1 MNLNSSKLILVFVWL
16 LLIVSKGSAQ
26 DVAAVIDGF
35 NELTGPAYSVSN
47 KKKVLII
54 EGFREGEQVKV
65 DKVDVFDLDIET
77 LKYSEAYQSVSI
89 KCYSELDGCVAS
101 TLTRERNKK
110 SYKNRIVFGISDNQS
125 GEEVLNRLRQ
135 LIEEMTETY

>member
-1 MNLNSSKLILVFVWL
+1 MNLNSSKFILVFVWL

-77 LKYSEAYQSVSI
+77 LKYSETDI
-89 KCYSELDGCVAS
+89 
-101 TLTRERNKK
+101 
-110 SYKNRIVFGISDNQS
+110 FF
-125 GEEVLNRLRQ
+125 
-135 LIEEMTETY
+135 